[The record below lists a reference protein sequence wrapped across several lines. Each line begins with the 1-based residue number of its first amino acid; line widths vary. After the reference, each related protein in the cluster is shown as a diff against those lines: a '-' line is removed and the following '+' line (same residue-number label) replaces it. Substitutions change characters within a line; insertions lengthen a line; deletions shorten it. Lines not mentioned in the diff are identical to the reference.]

1 MNKLK
6 NHLNMTYFGVLQ
18 GPATETCIRLT
29 LDPQALFLSRAA
41 SSIDNLLFL
50 PEAPICNTGY
60 CCCGGDILI
69 SYEPEKSVRSNLF
82 SK

>member
-1 MNKLK
+1 MNQLK
-6 NHLNMTYFGVLQ
+6 NHLKMTYLGVLQ

-41 SSIDNLLFL
+41 SSIDNLLFR
-50 PEAPICNTGY
+50 PEVPICKTGY
-60 CCCGGDILI
+60 CYGGDILI